1 MHTEHVLYTLV
12 DITDTGVNNPR
23 GSTIEFRQSQ
33 NLNSLMQVL
42 SMRTQPLHVTVTKFE
57 NTPMSEYKF
66 GSKFKDTQSV
76 WKVTFTTDIQDAYKS
91 GSGKYAHLVNDCNNV
106 PVHTDLSETIKL
118 NPSSLCTQ
126 NKKIKNISFI

>member
-57 NTPMSEYKF
+57 NTPMSEYKNLIIKMNKF
-66 GSKFKDTQSV
+66 LSTNTIITDVGSSKLESSKIIKKFLKN
-76 WKVTFTTDIQDAYKS
+76 
-91 GSGKYAHLVNDCNNV
+91 KYIAD
-106 PVHTDLSETIKL
+106 EG
-118 NPSSLCTQ
+118 
-126 NKKIKNISFI
+126 F